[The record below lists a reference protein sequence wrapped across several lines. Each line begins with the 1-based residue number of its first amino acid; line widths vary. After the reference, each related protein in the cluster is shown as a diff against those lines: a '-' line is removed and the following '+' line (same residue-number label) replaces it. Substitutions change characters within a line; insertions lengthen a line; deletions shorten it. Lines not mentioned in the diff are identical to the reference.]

1 MKLSLEN
8 VPVDLQPHAFR
19 QLGSLEFLAKQAV
32 EGFIT
37 GLHRSPYHGFSV
49 EFAEH
54 RLYNPGES
62 MRHVDWKLYA
72 RSDRLYV
79 KRYEEETNLRCQ
91 IVIDTS
97 GSMYYPADV
106 TPESGMNKIKFAT
119 HAAATLI
126 ELFKRQRDAVGLSL
140 FDAELHAHHK
150 ARSTVAHHRLLYAE
164 LEKTLSGVGEGG
176 GETAAVEAL
185 HTVAEA
191 TPKRSLIVLFSD
203 LLDRTQDLDAVFAAL
218 AHLRH
223 AKHEVVVFHVLDER
237 TEQRFDFAD
246 RPTTFIDLESGD
258 EVRANPA
265 ELRDAYVARMADLR
279 RELDVRCGSAG
290 IDWVEVDIAA
300 GVNPVLT
307 AYLLKRQ
314 RMG

>member
-1 MKLSLEN
+1 MPIE
-8 VPVDLQPHAFR
+8 LQSHAFR

-97 GSMYYPADV
+97 GSMHYPADV
-106 TPESGMNKIKFAT
+106 TPETGMNKIKFAT

-140 FDAELHAHHK
+140 FDRDLHAHHK
-150 ARSTVAHHRLLYAE
+150 ARSTVAHHRLLYSE

-176 GETAAVEAL
+176 GETAAVDAL
-185 HTVAEA
+185 HTIAEA

-203 LLDRTQDLDAVFAAL
+203 LLDRTQDLDQVFAAL

-237 TEQRFDFAD
+237 TEQQFDFAD
-246 RPTTFIDLESGD
+246 RPTTFIDLETGE

-265 ELRDAYVARMADLR
+265 ELRDTYVARMAELR
-279 RELDVRCGSAG
+279 RELNVRCGSAG
-290 IDWVEVDIAA
+290 IDWVEVDIAQ

>member
-1 MKLSLEN
+1 MPIE
-8 VPVDLQPHAFR
+8 LQSRAFR

-106 TPESGMNKIKFAT
+106 TPETGMNKIKFAT

-140 FDAELHAHHK
+140 FDRDLHAHHK
-150 ARSTVAHHRLLYAE
+150 ARSTVAHHRLLYSA

-176 GETAAVEAL
+176 GETAAVDAL
-185 HTVAEA
+185 HTIAEA
-191 TPKRSLIVLFSD
+191 TSKRSLIVLFSD
-203 LLDRTQDLDAVFAAL
+203 LLDRTQDLDRVFAAL

-237 TEQRFDFAD
+237 TEQQFDFAD
-246 RPTTFIDLESGD
+246 RPTTFIDLETGE

-265 ELRDAYVARMADLR
+265 ELRDTYVARMAQLR
-279 RELDVRCGSAG
+279 QELNVRCGSAG
-290 IDWVEVDIAA
+290 IDWVEVDIAK

>member
-1 MKLSLEN
+1 
-8 VPVDLQPHAFR
+8 
-19 QLGSLEFLAKQAV
+19 
-32 EGFIT
+32 
-37 GLHRSPYHGFSV
+37 
-49 EFAEH
+49 
-54 RLYNPGES
+54 

-106 TPESGMNKIKFAT
+106 TPETGMNKIKFAT

-140 FDAELHAHHK
+140 FDRDLQAHHK
-150 ARSTVAHHRLLYAE
+150 ARSTVAHHRLLYSE

-176 GETAAVEAL
+176 GETAAVDAL
-185 HTVAEA
+185 HTIAEA

-203 LLDRTQDLDAVFAAL
+203 LLDRTHDLDQVFAAL

-237 TEQRFDFAD
+237 TEQQFDFAD
-246 RPTTFIDLESGD
+246 RPTTFIDLETGE

-265 ELRDAYVARMADLR
+265 ELRDTYVARMAQLR
-279 RELDVRCGSAG
+279 QELNVRCGSAG
-290 IDWVEVDIAA
+290 IDWVEVDIAK

>member
-1 MKLSLEN
+1 MGLSLTP
-8 VPVDLQPHAFR
+8 VPINLQPHDFR

-62 MRHVDWKLYA
+62 MRHVDWKLFA

-106 TPESGMNKIKFAT
+106 SPETGMNKIKFAT
-119 HAAATLI
+119 HAAASLV

-140 FDAELHAHHK
+140 FNSELHAHHK
-150 ARSTVAHHRLLYAE
+150 ARSTAAHQRLLYSE
-164 LEKTLSGVGEGG
+164 LEKVLSGVGEGAT
-176 GETAAVEAL
+176 ETAAVEAL
-185 HTVAEA
+185 HTIAEA
-191 TPKRSLIVLFSD
+191 TPKRSLVVLFSD
-203 LLDRTQDLDAVFAAL
+203 MLDRTQDLDAVFGAL

-223 AKHEVVVFHVLDER
+223 AKHEVVVFHVLDEQ
-237 TEQRFDFAD
+237 TEQDFDFAD
-246 RPTTFIDLESGD
+246 RPTTFIDLESGE

-265 ELRDAYVARMADLR
+265 ELRDHYVARMAKLR
-279 RELDVRCGSAG
+279 KELDVRCGSAG
-290 IDWVEVDIAA
+290 IDWVEVDIAK

-307 AYLLKRQ
+307 AYLIKRQ
-314 RMG
+314 KMK

>member
-106 TPESGMNKIKFAT
+106 TSESGMNKIKFAT

-140 FDAELHAHHK
+140 FDADLHAHHK

-265 ELRDAYVARMADLR
+265 ELRDA
-279 RELDVRCGSAG
+279 
-290 IDWVEVDIAA
+290 
-300 GVNPVLT
+300 
-307 AYLLKRQ
+307 
-314 RMG
+314 

>member
-1 MKLSLEN
+1 MELSLEN

-140 FDAELHAHHK
+140 FDADLHAHHK

-176 GETAAVEAL
+176 GETAAIEAL

-265 ELRDAYVARMADLR
+265 ELRDAYVARMAELR

>member
-1 MKLSLEN
+1 M
-8 VPVDLQPHAFR
+8 
-19 QLGSLEFLAKQAV
+19 
-32 EGFIT
+32 
-37 GLHRSPYHGFSV
+37 
-49 EFAEH
+49 
-54 RLYNPGES
+54 
-62 MRHVDWKLYA
+62 
-72 RSDRLYV
+72 

-106 TPESGMNKIKFAT
+106 TPETGMNKIKFAT

-140 FDAELHAHHK
+140 FDRDLHAHHK
-150 ARSTVAHHRLLYAE
+150 ARSTVAHHRLLYSE

-176 GETAAVEAL
+176 GETAAVDAL
-185 HTVAEA
+185 HTIAEA

-203 LLDRTQDLDAVFAAL
+203 LLDRTQDLDQVFAAL

-237 TEQRFDFAD
+237 TEQQFDFAD
-246 RPTTFIDLESGD
+246 RPTTFIDLETGE

-265 ELRDAYVARMADLR
+265 ELRDTYVARMAELR
-279 RELDVRCGSAG
+279 RELNVRCGSAG
-290 IDWVEVDIAA
+290 IDWVEVDIAQ

>member
-1 MKLSLEN
+1 M
-8 VPVDLQPHAFR
+8 PIDLQPHAFR

-62 MRHVDWKLYA
+62 TRHVDWKLFA

-106 TPESGMNKIKFAT
+106 TPEAGMNKIKFAT
-119 HAAATLI
+119 HASATLI

-140 FDAELHAHHK
+140 FDSTLHAHHK
-150 ARSTVAHHRLLYAE
+150 ARSTAAHNRLLYSE

-176 GETAAVEAL
+176 KETAAVEAL
-185 HTVAEA
+185 HTIAEA

-237 TEQRFDFAD
+237 TEQQFDFAD
-246 RPTTFIDLESGD
+246 RPTTFIDLESGQ

-265 ELRDAYVARMADLR
+265 ELRDTYVARMAELR
-279 RELDVRCGSAG
+279 QELNVRCGSAG
-290 IDWVEVDIAA
+290 IDWVEVDIAK

-314 RMG
+314 RMS

>member
-265 ELRDAYVARMADLR
+265 ELRDAYVARMANLR

>member
-1 MKLSLEN
+1 MPIE
-8 VPVDLQPHAFR
+8 LQSHAFR

-106 TPESGMNKIKFAT
+106 TPETGMNKIKFAT

-140 FDAELHAHHK
+140 FDRDLHAHHK
-150 ARSTVAHHRLLYAE
+150 ARSTVAHHRLLYSA

-176 GETAAVEAL
+176 GETAAVDAL
-185 HTVAEA
+185 QL
-191 TPKRSLIVLFSD
+191 RL
-203 LLDRTQDLDAVFAAL
+203 AA
-218 AHLRH
+218 
-223 AKHEVVVFHVLDER
+223 
-237 TEQRFDFAD
+237 
-246 RPTTFIDLESGD
+246 
-258 EVRANPA
+258 
-265 ELRDAYVARMADLR
+265 
-279 RELDVRCGSAG
+279 
-290 IDWVEVDIAA
+290 
-300 GVNPVLT
+300 
-307 AYLLKRQ
+307 
-314 RMG
+314 

>member
-1 MKLSLEN
+1 MPIE
-8 VPVDLQPHAFR
+8 LQSHAFR

-106 TPESGMNKIKFAT
+106 TPETGMNKIKFAT

-140 FDAELHAHHK
+140 FGRDLHAHHK
-150 ARSTVAHHRLLYAE
+150 ARSTVAHHRLLYSA

-176 GETAAVEAL
+176 GETAAVDAL
-185 HTVAEA
+185 HTIAEA
-191 TPKRSLIVLFSD
+191 TSKRSLIVLFSD
-203 LLDRTQDLDAVFAAL
+203 LLDRTQDLDQVFAAL

-237 TEQRFDFAD
+237 TEQQFDFAD
-246 RPTTFIDLESGD
+246 RPTTFIDLETGE

-265 ELRDAYVARMADLR
+265 ELRDTYVARMAQLR
-279 RELDVRCGSAG
+279 QELNVRCGSAG
-290 IDWVEVDIAA
+290 IDWVEVDIAK

>member
-140 FDAELHAHHK
+140 FDADLHAHHK

-265 ELRDAYVARMADLR
+265 ELRDAYVARMAELR

-290 IDWVEVDIAA
+290 IDWVEVDIEA

>member
-1 MKLSLEN
+1 MKLSLGN

-265 ELRDAYVARMADLR
+265 ELRDAYVSRMAELR

>member
-1 MKLSLEN
+1 
-8 VPVDLQPHAFR
+8 
-19 QLGSLEFLAKQAV
+19 
-32 EGFIT
+32 
-37 GLHRSPYHGFSV
+37 
-49 EFAEH
+49 
-54 RLYNPGES
+54 

-72 RSDRLYV
+72 RSDRFYV

-106 TPESGMNKIKFAT
+106 SPETGMNKIKFAT

-140 FDAELHAHHK
+140 FDSTLHAHHK
-150 ARSTVAHHRLLYAE
+150 ARSTQAHQHLMYAE
-164 LEKTLSGVGEGG
+164 LERVLAGVGQGG
-176 GETAAVEAL
+176 GETAAVEAI
-185 HTVAEA
+185 HTIAEA

-203 LLDRTQDLDAVFAAL
+203 MLDRTQDLEAVFGAL

-223 AKHEVVVFHVLDER
+223 AKHEVVVFHVLDEK

-246 RPTTFIDLESGD
+246 RPTTFIDLESGE
-258 EVRANPA
+258 EVRANPS
-265 ELRDAYVARMADLR
+265 EVRDAYVSRMAQMR
-279 RELDVRCGSAG
+279 RDLDVRCGSAG
-290 IDWVEVDIAA
+290 IDWVEVDIAK

-314 RMG
+314 RMR

>member
-1 MKLSLEN
+1 M
-8 VPVDLQPHAFR
+8 PIDLQPHQFR

-72 RSDRLYV
+72 RSDRFYV

-106 TPESGMNKIKFAT
+106 SPEQGMNKIKFAT

-140 FDAELHAHHK
+140 FDSTLHAHHK
-150 ARSTVAHHRLLYAE
+150 ARSTQAHQHLMYAE
-164 LEKTLSGVGEGG
+164 LERVLSGVGEGG
-176 GETAAVEAL
+176 GETAAVEAI
-185 HTVAEA
+185 HTIAEA

-203 LLDRTQDLDAVFAAL
+203 MLDRTQDLEATFAAL

-223 AKHEVVVFHVLDER
+223 AKHEVVVFHVLDEK
-237 TEQRFDFAD
+237 TEQRFDFPD
-246 RPTTFIDLESGD
+246 RPTTFIDLESGE
-258 EVRANPA
+258 EVRANPS
-265 ELRDAYVARMADLR
+265 EVRDAYVARMAELRKALDL
-279 RELDVRCGSAG
+279 RCGSAG
-290 IDWVEVDIAA
+290 IDWVEVDIQQ

-307 AYLLKRQ
+307 AYMLKRKKM
-314 RMG
+314 R

>member
-1 MKLSLEN
+1 M
-8 VPVDLQPHAFR
+8 PIDLQPHAFR

-54 RLYNPGES
+54 RLYNLGES

-106 TPESGMNKIKFAT
+106 SPEEGMNKIKFAT
-119 HAAATLI
+119 HAAATLV

-140 FDAELHAHHK
+140 FDRELHAHHK
-150 ARSTVAHHRLLYAE
+150 ARSTVAHHRLIYAE
-164 LEKTLSGVGEGG
+164 LEKTLAGVGEGG
-176 GETAAVEAL
+176 GETAAIEAL
-185 HTVAEA
+185 HTIAEA

-203 LLDRTQDLDAVFAAL
+203 MLDRTQDLDAIFAAL

-246 RPTTFIDLESGD
+246 RPTTFIDLESGE

-265 ELRDAYVARMADLR
+265 ELRDTYVARMGELR
-279 RELDVRCGSAG
+279 QELNVRCGSAG
-290 IDWVEVDIAA
+290 IDWVEVDIAK

>member
-1 MKLSLEN
+1 M
-8 VPVDLQPHAFR
+8 PIDLQPHAFR

-62 MRHVDWKLYA
+62 MRHVDWKLFA

-106 TPESGMNKIKFAT
+106 TPETGMNKIKFAT
-119 HAAATLI
+119 HASATLI

-140 FDAELHAHHK
+140 FDSTLYAHHK
-150 ARSTVAHHRLLYAE
+150 ARSTAAHNRLLYSE
-164 LEKTLSGVGEGG
+164 LEKTLAGVGDGG
-176 GETAAVEAL
+176 KETAAVEAL
-185 HTVAEA
+185 HTIAEA

-203 LLDRTQDLDAVFAAL
+203 LLDRTQNLDAVFGAL

-237 TEQRFDFAD
+237 TEQQFDFAD
-246 RPTTFIDLESGD
+246 RPTTFIDLESGE

-265 ELRDAYVARMADLR
+265 ELRDTYVARMAELR
-279 RELDVRCGSAG
+279 QELNVRCGSAG
-290 IDWVEVDIAA
+290 IDWVEVDIAK

-314 RMG
+314 RMS

>member
-1 MKLSLEN
+1 M
-8 VPVDLQPHAFR
+8 PVDLQPHAFR

-176 GETAAVEAL
+176 GVTAAVEAL

>member
-1 MKLSLEN
+1 M
-8 VPVDLQPHAFR
+8 PIDLQPHQFR

-72 RSDRLYV
+72 RSDRFYV

-106 TPESGMNKIKFAT
+106 SPEAGMNKIKFAT
-119 HAAATLI
+119 HAAASLI

-140 FDAELHAHHK
+140 FDSTLHAHHK
-150 ARSTVAHHRLLYAE
+150 ARSTQAHQHLMYAE
-164 LEKTLSGVGEGG
+164 LERILAGVGEGG
-176 GETAAVEAL
+176 GETAAVEAI
-185 HTVAEA
+185 HTIAEA
-191 TPKRSLIVLFSD
+191 TPKRSLVVLFSD
-203 LLDRTQDLDAVFAAL
+203 LLDRTQDLDATFAAL

-223 AKHEVVVFHVLDER
+223 AKHEVVVFHVLDEK

-246 RPTTFIDLESGD
+246 RPTTFVDLESGE

-265 ELRDAYVARMADLR
+265 EVRDAYVARMAQLR
-279 RELDVRCGSAG
+279 RDLDVRCGSAG
-290 IDWVEVDIAA
+290 IDWVEVDIAK

-314 RMG
+314 KMR

>member
-140 FDAELHAHHK
+140 FDAELHAHQK

-265 ELRDAYVARMADLR
+265 ELRDAYVARMAELR

>member
-1 MKLSLEN
+1 MGLSLEN

-106 TPESGMNKIKFAT
+106 SPEEGMNKIKFAT
-119 HAAATLI
+119 HAAATLV

-140 FDAELHAHHK
+140 FDRDLHAHHK
-150 ARSTVAHHRLLYAE
+150 ARSTVAHHRLIYAE
-164 LEKTLSGVGEGG
+164 LENTLAGVGEGG
-176 GETAAVEAL
+176 GETAAIEAL
-185 HTVAEA
+185 HTIAEA

-203 LLDRTQDLDAVFAAL
+203 MLDRTQDLDAIFAAL

-237 TEQRFDFAD
+237 TEQQFDFAD
-246 RPTTFIDLESGD
+246 RPTTFIDLESGE
-258 EVRANPA
+258 EVRVNPA
-265 ELRDAYVARMADLR
+265 ELRDTYVARMAKLR
-279 RELDVRCGSAG
+279 QELNVRCGSAG
-290 IDWVEVDIAA
+290 IDWVEVDIAK

>member
-1 MKLSLEN
+1 MRLSLEN

-140 FDAELHAHHK
+140 FDADLHAHHK

-237 TEQRFDFAD
+237 TEQHFDFAD

-265 ELRDAYVARMADLR
+265 ELRDAYVARMAELR